1 MKKLFV
7 AVLAIAALAACNKEE
22 ATILNTSKKSVS
34 MTILNGGEATR
45 AITDASDDENFECAA
60 EADLT
65 VLFADA
71 NGKVVESRALS
82 AAETK
87 EVGTAEEG
95 QLVPTTYTFHRLPE
109 TVMQVGVIALR
120 DNAEPAS
127 LAAAK
132 ELWET
137 ETKDAQVADIVVYGE
152 DLDLTPADYCAKVG
166 DEEFPFFNAAVRVAP
181 AHTRFEVLSFTCED
195 LGQNEYGY
203 SEIELV
209 KMKFAGAAYEQALGQ
224 TLTAATD
231 VATPSGVN
239 VTDETKVWSWNWVA
253 RTAENADAPVQ
264 LTDRGNLVVN
274 LEVVGNNYTVPEP
287 SKTLTITGYNDKDG
301 HAITEFKPEY
311 IYKLTVPFK
320 EENIDAT
327 NSFICVDVEVTIAEW
342 IINTMTPVF
351 ATPAN

>member
-34 MTILNGGEATR
+34 VTILNGGDATR
-45 AITDASDDENFECAA
+45 AITDETADTQFECAK
-60 EADLT
+60 ADELKFI
-65 VLFADA
+65 FADA
-71 NGKVVESRALS
+71 AGNMVEVR
-82 AAETK
+82 TI
-87 EVGTAEEG
+87 TADVDQEG
-95 QLVPTTYTFHRLPE
+95 NTYTFHKLPE
-109 TVMQVGVIALR
+109 NVSKLGVIAHG
-120 DNAEPAS
+120 AATYAS
-127 LAAAK
+127 LAAA
-132 ELWET
+132 ET
-137 ETKDAQVADIVVYGE
+137 AWKTEAVDANVADIIVYGSTTLTRAQDE
-152 DLDLTPADYCAKVG
+152 NGNDLFCTKDQTYPLFEG
-166 DEEFPFFNAAVRVAP
+166 AVRVAP
-181 AHTRFEVLSFTCED
+181 AHTRFEVLSFQCED

-301 HAITEFKPEY
+301 NAITEFKPEY

-351 ATPAN
+351 ATNK

>member
-22 ATILNTSKKSVS
+22 APILNTSKKSVS

-60 EADLT
+60 EVDLT

-203 SEIELV
+203 SQIDLV
-209 KMKFAGAAYEQALGQ
+209 KMTMGADEQALNK
-224 TLTAATD
+224 TLTPENNSANAGEGQ
-231 VATPSGVN
+231 A
-239 VTDETKVWSWNWVA
+239 WSWNWI
-253 RTAENADAPVQ
+253 APHAFSPITV
-264 LTDRGNLVVN
+264 D
-274 LEVVGNNYTVPEP
+274 LEVTGKNYTVAIPE
-287 SKTLTITGYNDKDG
+287 KTLTIEKLMNNGTEV
-301 HAITEFKPEY
+301 TEFAVEN
-311 IYKLTVPFK
+311 IYKLNVPFYEK
-320 EENIDAT
+320 NIDAT
-327 NSFICVDVEVTIAEW
+327 DAYICVDVEVTIAKW
-342 IINTMTPVF
+342 VVNTLTPVF
-351 ATPAN
+351 KTE